1 MTVTPPPTV
10 TRFYGNVDFA
20 LDVIRNTQITFVHVT
35 LLNDPFDPYC
45 FFETDFEAKY
55 PNLLKHVRQHHPKD
69 MPWFRAQ
76 VTPIIWGTTVHDI
89 RAYLDKM
96 RATTFMLS
104 TSALSPD
111 GLHPK
116 DNLYMWGH
124 YGNGHR
130 GVAIEFDTEKLAAAV
145 LKHHEIENAAPLNET
160 SVWSK
165 VEYAKTFAP
174 IAAEDVFVFLQ
185 QEKLLELG
193 KIAARRETPLDQ
205 YYRRMSII
213 KSDVWQSENEW
224 RLMWRSL
231 TTAPPIYK
239 CPITQECISN
249 IYIGQSF
256 AGDASA
262 FARGAPWC
270 EPAPTL
276 RPKQSSCLIAGSSAI
291 RRICRGISPFFVCSI
306 QSCEQG
312 YRNDQD
318 SDLTQAAG
326 ATYRSFIK
334 RTMRHRPCSS
344 NIEMTPLCKVDVT
357 LPRVLGS
364 RGWRRGGVVR

>member
-1 MTVTPPPTV
+1 MTTPTPSTV

-20 LDVIRNTQITFVHVT
+20 LDVIRNTQIIFVHVS

-45 FFETDFEAKY
+45 FFETDFDGKY
-55 PNLLKHVRQHHPKD
+55 TNLLRHVRQHHPKD

-76 VTPIIWGTTVHDI
+76 VTPLSWGKTVRDLHVH
-89 RAYLDKM
+89 LDKI
-96 RATTFMLS
+96 RTTTFMLS
-104 TSALSPD
+104 TSASVPG
-111 GLHPK
+111 GLHPT

-145 LKHHEIENAAPLNET
+145 LKHHETENSAPLNEK

-165 VEYAKTFAP
+165 VEYAKTFTP
-174 IAAEDVFVFLQ
+174 IAAEDVFVFLK

-193 KIAARRETPLDQ
+193 KISTRRETPLDQ

-231 TTAPPIYK
+231 TIAPPIYK
-239 CPITQECISN
+239 CPITRECVSN
-249 IYIGQSF
+249 IHIGLSF

-262 FARGAPWC
+262 FADEAKRAFP
-270 EPAPTL
+270 
-276 RPKQSSCLIAGSSAI
+276 SAGIFQAIKRHGDLALDFI
-291 RRICRGISPFFVCSI
+291 RR
-306 QSCEQG
+306 
-312 YRNDQD
+312 
-318 SDLTQAAG
+318 
-326 ATYRSFIK
+326 
-334 RTMRHRPCSS
+334 
-344 NIEMTPLCKVDVT
+344 
-357 LPRVLGS
+357 
-364 RGWRRGGVVR
+364 